1 MVRVR
6 GFTLIELMVVV
17 AIVAILAAVAIPSYT
32 RYTFRARRAEGQA
45 LLMHIANAQ
54 ERYYAVH
61 NRYGDLVA
69 IGYSS
74 SPLALSE
81 NGHYQA
87 QVSLEDSHGTA
98 QAYVATATGQGIQAA
113 DACGPLS
120 IDNTGSRLPD
130 ASDMSRQA
138 NGRCW

>member
-1 MVRVR
+1 MIRKR

-17 AIVAILAAVAIPSYT
+17 AIVAILAAVAIPSYS
-32 RYTFRARRAEGQA
+32 RYTYRARRAEGQA

-61 NRYGDLVA
+61 NRYGDLVE

-74 SPLALSE
+74 SSSAFSE
-81 NGHYQA
+81 SGHYQA
-87 QVSLEDSHGTA
+87 QVLLQDANGA
-98 QAYVATATGQGIQAA
+98 GQAYVATAAGQGVQAT
-113 DACGPLS
+113 DACGALS
-120 IDNTGSRLPD
+120 IDNTGSRLPAASD
-130 ASDMSRQA
+130 ASHNT